1 MIDAE
6 LLELLRC
13 PTTRQ
18 RLAAATA
25 EQLARLNA
33 GPREGGPLDGALV
46 REDGRGA
53 YPVRG
58 GIPVLLADECIAL
71 A

>member
-1 MIDAE
+1 MIDAD

-18 RLAAATA
+18 PLVPANT

-33 GPREGGPLDGALV
+33 DPRVGEPLDEALV
-46 REDGRGA
+46 REDGRAA

-71 A
+71 S

>member
-1 MIDAE
+1 MIAAD

-18 RLAAATA
+18 KLVAADAA
-25 EQLARLNA
+25 QLARLNA
-33 GPREGGPLDGALV
+33 DARVVEPLGEALV
-46 REDGRGA
+46 REDGRAA

-58 GIPVLLADECIAL
+58 GIPILLADECIIIS
-71 A
+71 

>member
-1 MIDAE
+1 MIDAD

-13 PTTRQ
+13 PATRQ
-18 RLAAATA
+18 RLVRANTHQLTRLKADPRAA
-25 EQLARLNA
+25 E
-33 GPREGGPLDGALV
+33 PFDDALV
-46 REDGRGA
+46 REDGLAA

-58 GIPVLLADECIAL
+58 GIPILLADECITL